1 MFILIGL
8 CRKCW
13 CSLKKIPAQ
22 YGTSNQVA
30 IPYDELNALENNT
43 KAEMDKI
50 FQDKLVM
57 KVKRPDIQLPQN
69 FDFENKLFF
78 FSGLISIVACIGG
91 HSYLE

>member
-30 IPYDELNALENNT
+30 IPYDDLVALDSNT

-50 FQDKLVM
+50 FEDKLV
-57 KVKRPDIQLPQN
+57 I
-69 FDFENKLFF
+69 
-78 FSGLISIVACIGG
+78 
-91 HSYLE
+91 